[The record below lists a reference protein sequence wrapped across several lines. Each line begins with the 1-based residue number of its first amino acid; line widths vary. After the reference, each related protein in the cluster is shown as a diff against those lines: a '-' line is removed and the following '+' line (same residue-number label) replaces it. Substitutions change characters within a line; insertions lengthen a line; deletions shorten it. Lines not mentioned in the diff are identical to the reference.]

1 MNRETDCSSTSSRC
15 RPSRRETA
23 SLASRILPSRSHTK
37 TGSGALEMM
46 RSAASAG
53 RLGCGTTGA
62 LESAMGVLKLCSPS
76 GGVRAFGKKM
86 HRVAQVRHTESA
98 LCFSLPVGLNSD
110 EQGGFSFSAGD
121 VLQLAR
127 TRLRPL
133 RSGRFSS
140 TSARVKMRFGLSRRG
155 PLSVAVQG
163 WVGGQ
168 DLYAGCPFLCAQ
180 AEEVYSC
187 CAL

>member
-1 MNRETDCSSTSSRC
+1 
-15 RPSRRETA
+15 
-23 SLASRILPSRSHTK
+23 
-37 TGSGALEMM
+37 
-46 RSAASAG
+46 
-53 RLGCGTTGA
+53 
-62 LESAMGVLKLCSPS
+62 
-76 GGVRAFGKKM
+76 
-86 HRVAQVRHTESA
+86 VAQVRHTESA

-168 DLYAGCPFLCAQ
+168 DLYAGCPIPVRSSRRSVQLLCTQTTAGNRQ
-180 AEEVYSC
+180 QRERMRP
-187 CAL
+187 